1 MATIPESY
9 RDLFER
15 RVFAV
20 LGTVM
25 PSGQPQLTPIW
36 LSLKDGLIWVNTA
49 RGRQKDRN
57 LHRDGRATLCL
68 YDPDNPYRWI
78 EVRGRVVEETEA
90 GALENIN
97 ELSEKYNGE
106 PDYYKNMP
114 ERRQHETRVIYK
126 IQPERINHSHH

>member
-1 MATIPESY
+1 MATIPQSH
-9 RDLFER
+9 RDLFDR

-36 LSLKDGLIWVNTA
+36 VSFDGTHVVVNTA

-57 LHRDGRATLCL
+57 LHRDGRATVCL

-78 EVRGRVVEETEA
+78 EVRGRVVEETEE
-90 GALENIN
+90 GGVEGINALSN
-97 ELSEKYNGE
+97 KYNGQ
-106 PDYYKNMP
+106 PDYYANQP
-114 ERRQHETRVIYK
+114 GQRERETRVIYK
-126 IQPERINHSHH
+126 IRPEHVTHSR